1 MNCKIMPPLLR
12 EDSIL
17 SEADRALLRNLY
29 EEEGD
34 HTWKVVAGDDPLDER
49 RLKRNSYTY
58 EELLGQPDKI
68 RETLDKEDAAI
79 RKVAGL
85 LGKKKIRQIYMIGC
99 GDSVAALR
107 GVRFFLES
115 LLGIP
120 CKEEDALDFAY
131 YNSGAVNEETLVI
144 TLSSSGRTVRV
155 VEALLAARARGAQ
168 TLALS
173 NTPDSP
179 LMKAATAGII
189 IHASRKG
196 WPTQSST
203 SAMAAVVR
211 LGLELG
217 KTLGIDPE
225 KVDYYEKEFD
235 KIPELM
241 EQAIHM
247 TEEKMK
253 GMAERLYSK
262 KMFFF
267 CGGGPFFTC
276 AEYGSAK
283 VKEATPVYAMPVLLE
298 EFHHYNTLKKGD
310 PLFLI
315 APPGYSDQRALE
327 TIWAGKELG
336 GSIYV
341 LTSDNEEAL
350 IQEADEAVILPEA
363 KECFANFVY
372 AVPLQLFGYYL
383 SVEQEKEARKKLGE

>member
-1 MNCKIMPPLLR
+1 MNDKILPPLLK

-17 SEADRALLRNLY
+17 NAEDRALLMNLY

-34 HTWKVVAGDDPLDER
+34 NTWKVVAGDDPLDER
-49 RLKRNSYTY
+49 RLARNSYTY
-58 EELLGQPDKI
+58 EELVGQPDKI
-68 RETLDKEDAAI
+68 RETLSREKEAVKKA
-79 RKVAGL
+79 AGL
-85 LGKKKIRQIYMIGC
+85 LGQREIRQIYMVGC

-131 YNSGAVNEETLVI
+131 YNSSAVDEKTLVI

-179 LMKAATAGII
+179 LMKAASAGIL

-203 SAMAAVVR
+203 AAMAVTVR

-217 KTLGIDPE
+217 RVMGVSEAALG
-225 KVDYYEKEFD
+225 YYEEQFD
-235 KIPELM
+235 KVPGLM
-241 EQAIHM
+241 EQAIEM
-247 TEEKMK
+247 TEKK
-253 GMAERLYSK
+253 IRKMAEELYSR

-276 AEYGSAK
+276 AEYGAAK
-283 VKEATPVYAMPVLLE
+283 VKEATPVYAVPVLLE

-315 APPGYSDQRALE
+315 APPGYSVMRAME

-336 GSIYV
+336 GSVIV
-341 LTSDNEEAL
+341 LTSKSEAAL
-350 IQEADEAVILPEA
+350 AKEADEAVILPEA
-363 KECFANFVY
+363 EECFANFVY

-383 SVEQEKEARKKLGE
+383 SVEQEKKAREKLGE

>member
-1 MNCKIMPPLLR
+1 MNDKIMPPLLK

-17 SEADRALLRNLY
+17 NAEDRALLMNLY

-34 HTWKVVAGDDPLDER
+34 NTWKVVAGDDPLDAR
-49 RLKRNSYTY
+49 RLARNSYTY
-58 EELLGQPDKI
+58 EELVGQPDKI
-68 RETLDKEDAAI
+68 RETLSREKEAVKKA
-79 RKVAGL
+79 AGL
-85 LGKKKIRQIYMIGC
+85 LGQREIRQIYMVGC

-131 YNSGAVNEETLVI
+131 YNSSTVDEKTLVI

-179 LMKAATAGII
+179 LMKAASAGIL

-203 SAMAAVVR
+203 AAMAVTVR

-217 KTLGIDPE
+217 RVMGVSEAALG
-225 KVDYYEKEFD
+225 YYEEQFD
-235 KIPELM
+235 KVPGLM
-241 EQAIHM
+241 EQAIEM
-247 TEEKMK
+247 TEKK
-253 GMAERLYSK
+253 IRKMAEELYSR

-276 AEYGSAK
+276 AEYGAAK
-283 VKEATPVYAMPVLLE
+283 VKEATPVYAVPVLLE

-315 APPGYSDQRALE
+315 SPPGYSVMRAME

-336 GSIYV
+336 GSVIV
-341 LTSDNEEAL
+341 LTSKSEAAL
-350 IQEADEAVILPEA
+350 AKEADEAVILPEA
-363 KECFANFVY
+363 EECFANFVY

-383 SVEQEKEARKKLGE
+383 SVEQEKKAREKLGE

>member
-1 MNCKIMPPLLR
+1 MNDKILPPLLK

-17 SEADRALLRNLY
+17 NAEDRALLMNLY

-34 HTWKVVAGDDPLDER
+34 NTWKVVAGDDPLDER
-49 RLKRNSYTY
+49 RLARNSYTY
-58 EELLGQPDKI
+58 EELVGQPDKI
-68 RETLDKEDAAI
+68 RETLSREKEAVKKA
-79 RKVAGL
+79 AGL
-85 LGKKKIRQIYMIGC
+85 LGQREIRQIYMVGC

-131 YNSGAVNEETLVI
+131 YNSSAVDEKTLVI

-179 LMKAATAGII
+179 LMKAASAGIL

-203 SAMAAVVR
+203 AAMAVTVR

-217 KTLGIDPE
+217 RVMGVSKAALG
-225 KVDYYEKEFD
+225 YYEEQFD
-235 KIPELM
+235 KVPGLM
-241 EQAIHM
+241 EQAIEM
-247 TEEKMK
+247 TEKK
-253 GMAERLYSK
+253 IRKMAEELYSR

-276 AEYGSAK
+276 AEYGAAK
-283 VKEATPVYAMPVLLE
+283 VKEATPVYAVPVLLE

-315 APPGYSDQRALE
+315 APPGYSVMRAME

-336 GSIYV
+336 GSVIV
-341 LTSDNEEAL
+341 LTSKNEAAL
-350 IQEADEAVILPEA
+350 AKEADEAVILPEA
-363 KECFANFVY
+363 EECFANFVY

-383 SVEQEKEARKKLGE
+383 SVEQEKKAREKLGE